1 MCCDPPAADRL
12 PPPVAAM
19 LAGYRAL
26 AAERP
31 ADWGG
36 ESDGYDRAQP
46 YARWLGDRL
55 LAAVFSFQEADWPAT
70 VRACLTDPLPAGLA
84 VARLEDGGVTLR
96 AGAAPYVLEGGSAE
110 VAVVLDSALPE
121 ATRVGVGGA
130 PVPVEAGG
138 VALAIRAVTGDGTLA
153 VGEAAA
159 PAGPRGGPGPARP
172 AAPPPRRLAGGDDRG

>member
-121 ATRVGVGGA
+121 ATRVEVGGA

-138 VALAIRAVTGDGTLA
+138 GG
-153 VGEAAA
+153 
-159 PAGPRGGPGPARP
+159 AGPPGRPRGGGPAGGGGGG
-172 AAPPPRRLAGGDDRG
+172 PPR